1 MSGFTKVIVG
11 VAIAAIIA
19 IPGYFIV
26 NIYLQDFS
34 SQPTSVAQPQEIGAL
49 PSADQAVIENDP
61 STWQPLEITSSQGGQ
76 AIQMVKGQFA
86 VFPEMTAAETLQ
98 TSAPAVVA
106 VTQPAT
112 VNTWDGG
119 AAAQGVAVGMAEVT
133 VISEQ
138 GQPAYTVAIEV
149 IPFSDDLT
157 VAAPTW
163 TPIVLTPETRDVEMI
178 VDQIAIFPDA
188 IDGSTSYQFTF
199 DDPSVAEVASPNADG
214 SGIGIKAITSGE
226 TTVTA
231 SGGSL
236 TQPLTFTV
244 KVKK

>member
-26 NIYLQDFS
+26 NIYLDDFS
-34 SQPTSVAQPQEIGAL
+34 ENPTSMAQPQEIGAL
-49 PSADQAVIENDP
+49 PSADQAVIEGDP
-61 STWQPLEITSSQGGQ
+61 STWQPLEITSNQ
-76 AIQMVKGQFA
+76 AGETIQMVKGQFA
-86 VFPEMTAAETLQ
+86 TFPEVTATETLE

-106 VTQPAT
+106 VNQPAAA
-112 VNTWDGG
+112 NTWDGG
-119 AAAQGVAVGMAEVT
+119 AAAQAVAIGMAEVT
-133 VISEQ
+133 IIGEQ
-138 GQPAYTVAIEV
+138 GQPAYTVIFEV

-163 TPIVLTPETRDVEMI
+163 TPIVLTPESQTIEMV

-188 IDGSTSYQFTF
+188 IDGSTSYEFTI
-199 DDPSVAEVASPNADG
+199 DDPSVAEVASPNPDG
-214 SGIGIKAITSGE
+214 SGIGIKAIASGE
-226 TTVTA
+226 TTATA

-244 KVKK
+244 KVNK